1 MSEKTAWWRALG
13 ASLRLAALMFIADPQ
28 WLVPSLIAPVVFAL
42 VSYELFLGSGP
53 WFVLYTILGAGMMSM
68 WGQTLYGSGWA
79 TGQDRV
85 LGTLEPT
92 LSSPAPYIQVVMGR
106 VIWNTLAGLPRG
118 ADRVCRR
125 RRHVPANRSLSTTR
139 GRSPSYSCSSS

>member
-1 MSEKTAWWRALG
+1 
-13 ASLRLAALMFIADPQ
+13 
-28 WLVPSLIAPVVFAL
+28 
-42 VSYELFLGSGP
+42 LFLGSGP
-53 WFVLYTILGAGMMSM
+53 WFVLYAILGAGMMSM

-106 VIWNTLAGLPRG
+106 VIWNTLAGLLGGLIVYVVVAATYGHP
-118 ADRVCRR
+118 
-125 RRHVPANRSLSTTR
+125 VPLNNPWTFALLFVFVIVTLAA
-139 GRSPSYSCSSS
+139 